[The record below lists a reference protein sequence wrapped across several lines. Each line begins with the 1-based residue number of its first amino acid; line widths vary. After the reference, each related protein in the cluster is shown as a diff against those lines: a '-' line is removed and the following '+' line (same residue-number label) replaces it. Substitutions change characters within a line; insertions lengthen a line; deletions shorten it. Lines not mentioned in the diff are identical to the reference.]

1 MHKKMRGSRV
11 IAGLLVMV
19 MLGGCTAEMESI
31 KVKTGTEYKRI
42 NALPGEAT
50 LVTGLSLPGTVQ
62 LADENAVPSA
72 AELFSYLKG
81 VREAG
86 YVLYGHQNDT
96 HHKGGGTFE
105 GSSSSDTKDLTGSI
119 AAICGI
125 DTLSFTGAEL
135 PVVDGKKDSA
145 EEAAGVSIEAAAQG
159 GIITLS
165 AHMPNFSKVA
175 EKGKDENGN
184 YDYSGYSP
192 DDTGGAVMEQLLPGG
207 KLNQVYTG
215 YLDLIAKYALL
226 LQEKDIPV
234 LFRPFHENN
243 GSWFWWGAAYC
254 DEDTYKNV
262 FRYTEEYLMN
272 EKGVH
277 NFLYVYSP
285 NGPFPDE
292 ADYESRY
299 PGDEYVDV
307 IAFDM
312 YHDNPKQEDGFIESF
327 RSTVKL
333 VEQIAGKHGKIPAV
347 SETGMRVM
355 TSLGDGKNY
364 GGLAP
369 FGNPRLNWFQEIGKV
384 AEESKMPYFMVW
396 ANFDGVDNFF
406 APYKTDAVHGHEMAD
421 GFIDFYNDKRTVF
434 ADGTNFYS
442 KIETPSVVKKEC
454 SGYFLSPVSG
464 SRMNGTG
471 TVLASLSKD
480 AEIVQ
485 FILENEDQTE
495 VVKLKAEKGQDL
507 GGLKHIYS
515 ASVSKEQLRKLG
527 KSLGIIKLQADGKP
541 LNRMK
546 LLYNMEEEKQDPA
559 VVDSF
564 EHYLGNNELLA
575 KNWAVNSAPGCSVS
589 PIITKE
595 YKAEGDYGMA
605 FQYHISSMDGSEGWA
620 GTTRQLEA
628 DWKEYQALQL
638 FLTPDGKG
646 QKLVIQLTSKGE
658 DFEVFLPE
666 FAATTESRYIT
677 IPFSAMKGKNG
688 GTFDPSAITGF
699 GMWCNTIG
707 QTEVES
713 VMYVDDIHGVRSD
726 AAEVVFGTER
736 Q

>member
-1 MHKKMRGSRV
+1 MLNKMRGSRV
-11 IAGLLVMV
+11 ITGLLVMA
-19 MLGGCTAEMESI
+19 MLVGCTAKVEST
-31 KVKTGTEYKRI
+31 KGNTESPYKRI

-50 LVTGLSLPGTVQ
+50 LVSGLSLPDSVQ
-62 LADENAVPSA
+62 LADENALPPA
-72 AELFSYLKG
+72 AELFAYLNG
-81 VREAG
+81 AGEAG

-96 HHKGGGTFE
+96 HYKGGGTFE

-135 PVVDGKKDSA
+135 PVADGKKDSA

-175 EKGKDENGN
+175 EKGKDENGT

-192 DDTGGAVMEQLLPGG
+192 DDTSGAVMEQLLPGG

-254 DEDTYKNV
+254 EEETYKNV
-262 FRYTEEYLMN
+262 FRYTQEYLT
-272 EKGVH
+272 EVKGVH

-285 NGPFPDE
+285 NGPFSDE

-299 PGDEYVDV
+299 PGDGYVDV

-327 RSTVKL
+327 RNTAKL
-333 VEQIAGKHGKIPAV
+333 VEQIAAKHGKIPAV

-369 FGNPRLNWFQEIGKV
+369 FGNTRLNWFQEILEV

-396 ANFDGVDNFF
+396 ANFDGVNNFF

-434 ADGTNFYS
+434 ADGTNFYGKS
-442 KIETPSVVKKEC
+442 KAPSVVPKEC
-454 SGYFLSPVSG
+454 LGYFLSPVSG
-464 SRMNGTG
+464 SRLNETQ
-471 TVLASLSKD
+471 TITASLSKD
-480 AEIVQ
+480 AGIVQ
-485 FILENEDQTE
+485 FVLGNEDQTA
-495 VVKLKAEKGQDL
+495 VVELKAEKKQDS
-507 GGLKHIYS
+507 GGLKHLYS
-515 ASVSKEQLRKLG
+515 ATVSGEQLKKLG
-527 KSLGIIKLQADGKP
+527 KSLGTIELKADGKT
-541 LNRMK
+541 LNRMN
-546 LLYNMEEEKQDPA
+546 LLYNVEEEKQEPS

-564 EHYLGNNELLA
+564 EDYLGNHELLA
-575 KNWAVNSAPGCSVS
+575 KNWTVNSAPGCSVFLQLS
-589 PIITKE
+589 KE
-595 YKAEGDYGMA
+595 HKAEGDYGMA
-605 FQYHISSMDGSEGWA
+605 FQYHISSMNGSEGWA
-620 GTTRQLEA
+620 GTTKPLDA

-638 FLTPDGKG
+638 FVTPDGKG
-646 QKLVIQLTSKGE
+646 QKLVIQLTSNGE

-688 GTFDPSAITGF
+688 GTFDPSAITSF
-699 GMWCNTIG
+699 GIWCNTIG

-713 VMYVDDIHGVRSD
+713 VMYVDDIRGVKSD
-726 AAEVVFGTER
+726 ATEVTYKTER